1 MYIACQAR
9 ESNTDSFFSHENHP
23 WPPSLASNGI
33 MHSTNKSDL
42 MSCLESIVPT
52 SESVPKVDD
61 KIIDGSAVV
70 HILDPKKS
78 SQSVKTFKDY
88 ATYVFL
94 PYVQNMLHDVVRL
107 DVVWDVYRKDSL
119 KTQTR
124 QKRGYGHHI
133 KVDNDTVIPSNWKD
147 FLSCDENKDSLFK
160 LLSCSIQELQP
171 PSQNL

>member
-9 ESNTDSFFSHENHP
+9 ESDMDSFFSHENHP

-52 SESVPKVDD
+52 SESVPKVDV
-61 KIIDGSAVV
+61 KIIDDSAVV

-78 SQSVKTFKDY
+78 TQSVKTFEDY

-94 PYVQNMLHDVVRL
+94 PYVQNILYDVGRL
-107 DVVWDVYRKDSL
+107 DVVWDVYQKYNL

-124 QKRGYGHHI
+124 QKRG
-133 KVDNDTVIPSNWKD
+133 VVIIS
-147 FLSCDENKDSLFK
+147 SLTM
-160 LLSCSIQELQP
+160 IQ
-171 PSQNL
+171 